1 MKKTLFLF
9 VLAALTM
16 VSCQE
21 SMKHLSDRV
30 FEVAEY
36 QFAEMDKNLTET
48 TVPKSTRFGVLV
60 PSESKSWTS
69 GFYPGSLWYTYLY
82 TGNEDIKALAEKN
95 TEKLYIETQIVRS
108 HDIGFMVNCSYGN
121 ALRITGDEKYREPFI
136 NAAHLLTT
144 RFNPTVGLTLSWN
157 QSKKR
162 PHWHYPVIIDNMMNL
177 ELLTQAHKLCGVD
190 SLLTVAHTHAKTT
203 MKNHFR
209 PDFTTW
215 HVVDYE
221 PETGE
226 VRMKVTH
233 QGYSDDS
240 AWARGQA
247 WAVYGYTMMFRETE
261 DAEYLAQAE
270 NVEECSSTDFLRM
283 ESLTGTLT
291 LLMLLILSV
300 MHLPVRSWRH
310 HSSNLLVSLRTR
322 LFQRVLWRWRKSR
335 SAPLLHRSILPRRVQ
350 TDTSFSSTAWVHI
363 QATLRSMFLLLMQT
377 TISLRHSSESMES
390 SRDYYI
396 YKKDGHF

>member
-1 MKKTLFLF
+1 MKKSIFFLLLTA
-9 VLAALTM
+9 VLA

-21 SMKHLSDRV
+21 SMTKLSDRV
-30 FEVAEY
+30 FELAEY
-36 QFAEMDKNLTET
+36 QLAKMDEQLTDT
-48 TVPKSTRFGVLV
+48 TVPKSTRFGILV

-82 TGNEDIKALAEKN
+82 TGNEEIKALAEKN

-121 ALRITGDEKYREPFI
+121 AYRITGDEKYREPFI

-157 QSKKR
+157 VTPKR
-162 PHWHYPVIIDNMMNL
+162 KHWRYPVIIDNMMNL

-190 SLLTVAHTHAKTT
+190 SLLNVALTHANTT

-209 PDFTTW
+209 PDYTTW

-221 PETGE
+221 PETGDI
-226 VRMKVTH
+226 RMKVTH

-247 WAVYGYTMMFRETE
+247 WAVYGYTMMYREVSE
-261 DAEYLAQAE
+261 PAYLAQAE
-270 NVEECSSTDFLRM
+270 NVAK
-283 ESLTGTLT
+283 
-291 LLMLLILSV
+291 MLLERLPEDGIPYWDFDSPDAPDSQRDASAGAIMASSFIELAGFTADKQLSKAL
-300 MHLPVRSWRH
+300 MKMAEKQI
-310 HSSNLLVSLRTR
+310 RTLASDEYLAQPDR
-322 LFQRVLWRWRKSR
+322 NGY
-335 SAPLLHRSILPRRVQ
+335 
-350 TDTSFSSTAWVHI
+350 
-363 QATLRSMFLLLMQT
+363 FLLK
-377 TISLRHSSESMES
+377 HSVGSYPSDTEVNVPLTYA
-390 SRDYYI
+390 DYYFLEALLRI
-396 YKKDGHF
+396 NGKL

>member
-1 MKKTLFLF
+1 MKKSLIFLFL
-9 VLAALTM
+9 AAVMT

-21 SMKHLSDRV
+21 SMKQLSDRV
-30 FEVAEY
+30 FELAEY
-36 QFAEMDKNLTET
+36 QLAKMDEQLTDT

-60 PSESKSWTS
+60 PSSSKSWTS

-82 TGNEDIKALAEKN
+82 TGNEEIKALAEKN

-157 QSKKR
+157 VTPKR
-162 PHWHYPVIIDNMMNL
+162 KHWHYPVIIDNMMNL

-190 SLLTVAHTHAKTT
+190 SLLNVALTHANTT

-209 PDFTTW
+209 PDYTTW

-221 PETGE
+221 PETGDI
-226 VRMKVTH
+226 RMKVTH
-233 QGYSDDS
+233 QGYADDS

-247 WAVYGYTMMFRETE
+247 WAVYGYTMMYREVSE
-261 DAEYLAQAE
+261 PAYLAQAE
-270 NVEECSSTDFLRM
+270 NIAR
-283 ESLTGTLT
+283 
-291 LLMLLILSV
+291 MLLERLPEDGIPYWDFDSPDAPDSQRDASAGAIMASSFIELAGFTQDKQLSK
-300 MHLPVRSWRH
+300 
-310 HSSNLLVSLRTR
+310 NLMKMAEKQIRTLASDEYLAQPDR
-322 LFQRVLWRWRKSR
+322 NGY
-335 SAPLLHRSILPRRVQ
+335 
-350 TDTSFSSTAWVHI
+350 
-363 QATLRSMFLLLMQT
+363 FLLK
-377 TISLRHSSESMES
+377 HSVGSYPSNSEVNVPLTYA
-390 SRDYYI
+390 DYYFLEALLRI
-396 YKKDGHF
+396 NGKL

>member
-1 MKKTLFLF
+1 MKKSLFLF
-9 VLAALTM
+9 ILAALTM

-21 SMKHLSDRV
+21 SMKQLSDRV

-270 NVEECSSTDFLRM
+270 NIAR
-283 ESLTGTLT
+283 
-291 LLMLLILSV
+291 MLLDRLPEDGIPYWDFDSPDAPDSQRDASAGAIMASSFIELAGFTQDKALSK
-300 MHLPVRSWRH
+300 
-310 HSSNLLVSLRTR
+310 NLMTMAEKQIRT
-322 LFQRVLWRWRKSR
+322 LASPEYLAEKGTNG
-335 SAPLLHRSILPRRVQ
+335 H
-350 TDTSFSSTAWVHI
+350 
-363 QATLRSMFLLLMQT
+363 FLLK
-377 TISLRHSSESMES
+377 HSVGSYPSNTEVNVPLTYA
-390 SRDYYI
+390 DYYFLEALLRI
-396 YKKDGHF
+396 NGKL

>member
-1 MKKTLFLF
+1 MKKSIIFLLLTA
-9 VLAALTM
+9 VLA

-21 SMKHLSDRV
+21 SMKQLSDRV
-30 FEVAEY
+30 FELAEY
-36 QFAEMDKNLTET
+36 QLAKMDEQLTDT
-48 TVPKSTRFGVLV
+48 TVPKSTRFGLLV

-82 TGNEDIKALAEKN
+82 TGNEEIKALAEKN

-121 ALRITGDEKYREPFI
+121 AYRITGDEKYREPFI
-136 NAAHLLTT
+136 NAAHLLAT

-157 QSKKR
+157 VTAKR
-162 PHWHYPVIIDNMMNL
+162 KHWRYPVIIDNMMNL
-177 ELLTQAHKLCGVD
+177 ELLTKAHALCGVD
-190 SLLTVAHTHAKTT
+190 SLLNVALTHANTT

-209 PDFTTW
+209 PDYTTW

-247 WAVYGYTMMFRETE
+247 WAVYGYTMMYREVSE
-261 DAEYLAQAE
+261 PAYLAQAE
-270 NVEECSSTDFLRM
+270 NVAK
-283 ESLTGTLT
+283 
-291 LLMLLILSV
+291 MLLERLPEDGIPYWDFDSPDAPDSQRDASAGAIMASSFIELAGYTADKQLSK
-300 MHLPVRSWRH
+300 
-310 HSSNLLVSLRTR
+310 SLMKMAEKQIRTLASDEYLAQPDR
-322 LFQRVLWRWRKSR
+322 NGY
-335 SAPLLHRSILPRRVQ
+335 
-350 TDTSFSSTAWVHI
+350 
-363 QATLRSMFLLLMQT
+363 FLLK
-377 TISLRHSSESMES
+377 HSVGSYPSDTEVNVPLTYA
-390 SRDYYI
+390 DYYFLEALLRI
-396 YKKDGHF
+396 NGKL

>member
-1 MKKTLFLF
+1 MK
-9 VLAALTM
+9 
-16 VSCQE
+16 Q
-21 SMKHLSDRV
+21 LSDRV
-30 FEVAEY
+30 FELAEY
-36 QFAEMDKNLTET
+36 QFAKMDEQLTDT

-82 TGNEDIKALAEKN
+82 TGNEEIKALAEKN

-121 ALRITGDEKYREPFI
+121 AYRITGDEKYREPFI

-157 QSKKR
+157 VTPKR
-162 PHWHYPVIIDNMMNL
+162 KHWHYPVIIDNMMNL

-190 SLLTVAHTHAKTT
+190 SLLNVALTHANTT

-221 PETGE
+221 PETGDI
-226 VRMKVTH
+226 RMKVTH
-233 QGYSDDS
+233 QGYADDS

-247 WAVYGYTMMFRETE
+247 WAVYGYTMMYREVSE
-261 DAEYLAQAE
+261 PAYLAQAE
-270 NVEECSSTDFLRM
+270 NIAK
-283 ESLTGTLT
+283 
-291 LLMLLILSV
+291 MLLERLPEDGIPYWDFDSPDAPDSQRDAPAGAIIAPSFVELAGYTADKKLSKEL
-300 MHLPVRSWRH
+300 MKMAEKQI
-310 HSSNLLVSLRTR
+310 RTLASPEYLAEKDR
-322 LFQRVLWRWRKSR
+322 NGY
-335 SAPLLHRSILPRRVQ
+335 
-350 TDTSFSSTAWVHI
+350 
-363 QATLRSMFLLLMQT
+363 FLLK
-377 TISLRHSSESMES
+377 HSVGSYPSNTEVNVPLTYA
-390 SRDYYI
+390 DYYFLEALLRI
-396 YKKDGHF
+396 NGKL

>member
-1 MKKTLFLF
+1 MRKSIIFLLFSA
-9 VLAALTM
+9 VLA

-21 SMKHLSDRV
+21 SMKQLSDRV
-30 FEVAEY
+30 FELAEY
-36 QFAEMDKNLTET
+36 QFAKMDEQLTDT

-82 TGNEDIKALAEKN
+82 TGNEEIKALAEKN

-121 ALRITGDEKYREPFI
+121 AYRITGDEKYREPFI

-157 QSKKR
+157 VTPKR
-162 PHWHYPVIIDNMMNL
+162 KHWRYPVIIDNMMNL

-190 SLLTVAHTHAKTT
+190 SLLNVALTHANTT

-221 PETGE
+221 PETGDI
-226 VRMKVTH
+226 RMKVTH
-233 QGYSDDS
+233 QGYADDS

-247 WAVYGYTMMFRETE
+247 WAVYGYTMMYREVSE
-261 DAEYLAQAE
+261 PAYLAQAE
-270 NVEECSSTDFLRM
+270 NIAK
-283 ESLTGTLT
+283 
-291 LLMLLILSV
+291 MLLERLPEDGIPYWDFDSPDAPDSQRDASAGAIIASSFVELAGYTADKKLSKEL
-300 MHLPVRSWRH
+300 MKMAEKQI
-310 HSSNLLVSLRTR
+310 RTLASPEYLAEKDR
-322 LFQRVLWRWRKSR
+322 NGY
-335 SAPLLHRSILPRRVQ
+335 
-350 TDTSFSSTAWVHI
+350 
-363 QATLRSMFLLLMQT
+363 FLLK
-377 TISLRHSSESMES
+377 HSVGSYPSNTEVNVPLTYA
-390 SRDYYI
+390 DYYFLEALLRI
-396 YKKDGHF
+396 NGKL

>member
-1 MKKTLFLF
+1 MRKSIIFLLLTA
-9 VLAALTM
+9 VLA

-21 SMKHLSDRV
+21 SMKQLSDRV
-30 FEVAEY
+30 FELAEY
-36 QFAEMDKNLTET
+36 QFAKMDEQLTET

-82 TGNEDIKALAEKN
+82 TGNEQIKALAEKN

-157 QSKKR
+157 VTPKR
-162 PHWHYPVIIDNMMNL
+162 KHWHYPVIIDNMMNL

-190 SLLTVAHTHAKTT
+190 SLLNVALTHANTT

-209 PDFTTW
+209 PDYTTW

-233 QGYSDDS
+233 QGYADDS

-247 WAVYGYTMMFRETE
+247 WAVYGYTMMYREVSE
-261 DAEYLAQAE
+261 PAYLAQAE
-270 NVEECSSTDFLRM
+270 NVAR
-283 ESLTGTLT
+283 
-291 LLMLLILSV
+291 MLLERLPEDGIPYRDFDSPDAPDSQRDASAGAIMASSFIELAGFTQDKQLSK
-300 MHLPVRSWRH
+300 
-310 HSSNLLVSLRTR
+310 NLMKMAEKQIRTLASDEYLAQPDR
-322 LFQRVLWRWRKSR
+322 NGY
-335 SAPLLHRSILPRRVQ
+335 
-350 TDTSFSSTAWVHI
+350 
-363 QATLRSMFLLLMQT
+363 FLLK
-377 TISLRHSSESMES
+377 HSVGSYPSNTEVNVPLTYA
-390 SRDYYI
+390 DYYFLEALLRI
-396 YKKDGHF
+396 NGKL